1 MRRAKLWQIAWTVS
15 ALSVPRL
22 ADAQEQSKAAP
33 LFVRLT
39 YEAPSQC
46 RSVGEFRAIVRKRLN
61 RDPFV
66 EASSNRVFVAVSQLD
81 GVLSGELVWRD
92 DQGNSTGQQSFPS
105 TNNHCSQLIDAMAFA
120 LAVQIHLLEAVVVEK
135 TKSASEEEPRVK
147 PSLQKDVASATSSHG
162 SEPSSVAPPPTPE
175 PRRPAALF
183 IGGGAGLAVGMSSQ
197 VVPEGR
203 FFAGLRWTALAVELG
218 LEASAPVIT
227 RRADGAGFS
236 QWYLLASAAGCASF
250 QPWSAC
256 ALMKLGTVRVSG
268 RDIDVP
274 NGTGALVAQAGL
286 RLALRQRLSARTFVS
301 FRTEGLVNLT
311 RWSVLLDGIEVSNT
325 PRFAWVSGLDLAF
338 YFQ

>member
-1 MRRAKLWQIAWTVS
+1 MAWTV
-15 ALSVPRL
+15 LTLCVPRL
-22 ADAQEQSKAAP
+22 ADAQEKSKAAP
-33 LFVRLT
+33 FSVTLD

-66 EASSNRVFVAVSQLD
+66 EASTNRVFVAVSPLD
-81 GVLSGELVWRD
+81 GELSGEIVWRD

-105 TNNHCSQLIDAMAFA
+105 TTNHCAQLVDAMAFA
-120 LAVQIHLLEAVVVEK
+120 LAVQIHLLETVAVEN
-135 TKSASEEEPRVK
+135 TKSASEEGPRLK
-147 PSLQKDVASATSSHG
+147 PSLQKDIASATSSPG
-162 SEPSSVAPPPTPE
+162 REPSSVAPHASHASPE

-203 FFAGLRWTALAVELG
+203 LFAGLRWTAVSIELG
-218 LEASAPVIT
+218 LEGSAPVIT

-250 QPWSAC
+250 QPWSVC
-256 ALMKLGTVRVSG
+256 ALMKLGTVQVTG

-274 NGTGALVAQAGL
+274 NGTGALVAQGGL

-301 FRTEGLVNLT
+301 LRSEGLVNLK

-338 YFQ
+338 HFQ